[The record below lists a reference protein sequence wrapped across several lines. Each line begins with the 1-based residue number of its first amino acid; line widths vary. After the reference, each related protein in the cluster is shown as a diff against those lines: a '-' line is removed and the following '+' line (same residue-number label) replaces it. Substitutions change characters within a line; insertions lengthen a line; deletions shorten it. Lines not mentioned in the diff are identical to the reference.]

1 MRLPAE
7 SDTCFMAEIV
17 EAIVSSQRRL
27 TDPLETSLV
36 ESGSENMSDEA
47 EEYVKWMDSFG
58 HNRRKYFESLGEGAK
73 PPVPSIEHPPKI
85 EQKPLPSHLKYAYLG
100 VESTLPVIIS
110 SSLTAMEEE
119 KLLRVL
125 RDHKQ
130 ALGWSLADLKGIRP
144 SMCMHRILLED
155 GHKPSVE
162 AQKRLNPKMKEVVRK
177 EVLKWLDTG
186 VIYPISDSA
195 WVSPVQVVPKKG
207 GTTVIKTE
215 NNILLPSRTVTG
227 WRICIDYR
235 KLNKATRKDHF
246 PLPFLDQM
254 LDRLA
259 GYEYYCFLDGYSG
272 YNQIAIAPE
281 DQEKTTFTCPYGT
294 FAFRRMPFE
303 LCNAP
308 GTFQRCMMAIF
319 SDMVEKTIEIFMDDF
334 SIMGNSFDNCLKNL
348 RAVLA
353 RCEETNLVLNWEKCH
368 FMVQEGI
375 VLGHRISARG
385 IEVDKA
391 KIEAIE
397 KLPPPSSVKGIRS
410 FLGHAGFY
418 MRFIK
423 DFSHIAKP
431 LSNLLV
437 QGIPFEF
444 NSQCL
449 HAFTV
454 LKDKLI
460 SAPIVVAPDWSFPF
474 ELMCDASDY
483 AIGAV
488 LGQKREKI
496 FQVIYYASRTFN
508 DAQLNYSTTE
518 KELLAIVFAFDKF
531 RLYLIGN
538 KVVVHT
544 DHSAI
549 KYLMTK
555 KDAKPRLIRWVLLLQ
570 EFDVEIKD
578 KKGTENLVA
587 DHLSRL
593 EGARDDVPVNDEFPD
608 EKLFAIENKREIPWF
623 AVYVNYLVAKVIP
636 PEFNYQKK
644 KRFFAHLKHYY
655 WEEPILCRHCA
666 DQVIRRCVP
675 EDEMH
680 SILNHCHT
688 LPCGGHF
695 GGQRTAAKVLQ
706 SGFNWPSLF
715 KDAHRFVSTC
725 DKCQRM
731 GNISRKDDPPMHPIL
746 EVELFDL
753 WGIDFMGPFPAS
765 YNNLYIL
772 LAVDYVS
779 KWVEAIPSRTNDAK
793 VVAQFLRSNIFSRF
807 GTPRALITDNGTH
820 FCNKVID
827 KVLQKYGVRHRT
839 SLAYHPQ
846 SNGQAEVSNR
856 EIKYILEKT
865 VNSSRKDWSKK
876 MDDALWAYRTTFKT
890 PLGMSPFRLVYGK
903 ACHLRVELEH
913 RAYWATRQ
921 LNMDSTLAGEK
932 RLLQLS
938 ELDEFRNEAYENAYI
953 YKEKTKAWHDKHI
966 TRKEFTAGQQVL
978 LFNSR
983 LKLFPGK
990 LNSRWFGP
998 FTVTKVFSHGGA
1010 EVSHPEKGTFT
1021 VATQRLKPYYGGEFL
1036 AGKQIIPLTAADEV

>member
-1 MRLPAE
+1 
-7 SDTCFMAEIV
+7 
-17 EAIVSSQRRL
+17 
-27 TDPLETSLV
+27 
-36 ESGSENMSDEA
+36 
-47 EEYVKWMDSFG
+47 
-58 HNRRKYFESLGEGAK
+58 
-73 PPVPSIEHPPKI
+73 
-85 EQKPLPSHLKYAYLG
+85 
-100 VESTLPVIIS
+100 
-110 SSLTAMEEE
+110 
-119 KLLRVL
+119 
-125 RDHKQ
+125 
-130 ALGWSLADLKGIRP
+130 
-144 SMCMHRILLED
+144 MCMHQILLED
-155 GHKPSVE
+155 GHKPLVE
-162 AQKRLNPKMKEVVRK
+162 AQRRLNPTMKEVVRK

-259 GYEYYCFLDGYSG
+259 GYQYYCFLDGYSG

-294 FAFRRMPFE
+294 FAFRRMPFG

-334 SIMGNSFDNCLKNL
+334 SVMGNSFDNCLANL

-375 VLGHRISARG
+375 VLGHRTSARG
-385 IEVDKA
+385 IEVDRA

-397 KLPPPSSVKGIRS
+397 KLPQPSSVKGIRS

-418 MRFIK
+418 RRFIK
-423 DFSHIAKP
+423 DFSQIAKP

-444 NSQCL
+444 DSQCL
-449 HAFTV
+449 QAFTV

-460 SAPIVVAPDWSFPF
+460 SDPIVVAPDWSFPF

-483 AIGAV
+483 AIGVV

-496 FQVIYYASRTFN
+496 FQVIYYASRTLN
-508 DAQLNYSTTE
+508 DAQLNYATTE

-531 RLYLIGN
+531 RPYLIGN

-555 KDAKPRLIRWVLLLQ
+555 KDAKPRLIWWVLLLQ
-570 EFDVEIKD
+570 EFDVEIRD

-608 EKLFAIENKREIPWF
+608 EKLFAIEDKRAVPWF
-623 AVYVNYLVAKVIP
+623 ADYVNYLVAKVIP

-655 WEEPILCRHCA
+655 WEEPILYRHCA

-675 EDEMH
+675 EDEIH
-680 SILNHCHT
+680 SILDHCHT

-706 SGFNWPSLF
+706 SGFYWPSLF
-715 KDAHRFVSTC
+715 KDAHQFVSTC

-731 GNISRKDDPPMHPIL
+731 GNISRKDEPPMHPIL

-753 WGIDFMGPFPAS
+753 WGIDFMGPFLAS

-779 KWVEAIPSRTNDAK
+779 KWVEAIPTRTNDAK
-793 VVAQFLRSNIFSRF
+793 VVTQFLRSNIFSRF

-820 FCNKVID
+820 FCNKIID
-827 KVLQKYGVRHRT
+827 KVLQKYGVHHRT

-865 VNSSRKDWSKK
+865 VNSSRKD
-876 MDDALWAYRTTFKT
+876 
-890 PLGMSPFRLVYGK
+890 
-903 ACHLRVELEH
+903 
-913 RAYWATRQ
+913 
-921 LNMDSTLAGEK
+921 
-932 RLLQLS
+932 
-938 ELDEFRNEAYENAYI
+938 
-953 YKEKTKAWHDKHI
+953 
-966 TRKEFTAGQQVL
+966 
-978 LFNSR
+978 
-983 LKLFPGK
+983 
-990 LNSRWFGP
+990 
-998 FTVTKVFSHGGA
+998 
-1010 EVSHPEKGTFT
+1010 
-1021 VATQRLKPYYGGEFL
+1021 
-1036 AGKQIIPLTAADEV
+1036 